1 VSLRLVVALVLAAS
15 TAPAAAGALPSAARR
30 QLVELKKLCD
40 AGLVAPPVCLEQ
52 QRAILGL
59 ESPHDVGMAARP
71 PRAAGG
77 PDAVAAETTAS
88 DDGGAGATLASS
100 AAAVT
105 HDSVFGFRIALPAG
119 WSVVSADM
127 LDGGFEALRA
137 GLAADPAALAL
148 VDRLREQGAHRRGE
162 VYAVASDR
170 LQVLP
175 SPAPLP
181 DDPAARARIC
191 TQFGSATSRAAG
203 RTLSTQL
210 CSPRT
215 VAGRPALLIE
225 RDALL
230 PGARTVQYWISTP
243 DGAAL
248 SFVTTCRAEDAEG
261 RRHELERM
269 VESLRWL

>member
-1 VSLRLVVALVLAAS
+1 MTLRLVLALLLATAS
-15 TAPAAAGALPSAARR
+15 APAAAGGLPSAARR
-30 QLVELKKLCD
+30 QLAELKKLCD

-59 ESPHDVGMAARP
+59 AAGLDAGTAASP
-71 PRAAGG
+71 PRAFGG
-77 PDAVAAETTAS
+77 PDPESAETTSSA
-88 DDGGAGATLASS
+88 DDGPATQPAASGAAI
-100 AAAVT
+100 T

-119 WSVVSADM
+119 WSVLSGEM

-137 GLAADPAALAL
+137 GLAAHPAAVAL
-148 VDRLREQGAHRRGE
+148 VDRLRQQGAHRRGE
-162 VYAVASDR
+162 VYAVAGDR

-181 DDPAARARIC
+181 EDPAVRARIC
-191 TQFGSATSRAAG
+191 TQFGSATSRVAG
-203 RTLSTQL
+203 RRLSTQL

-215 VAGRPALLIE
+215 VGGRPALLIE

-248 SFVTTCRAEDAEG
+248 SFVTTCRAEDAD
-261 RRHELERM
+261 RRRRELEGV
-269 VESLRWL
+269 VESLQWL